1 VRLRTTLALA
11 SLLSFVAPAATP
23 APDIV
28 SVLDRVRKAP
38 GEFAADS
45 LIRLASLDTLDKPK
59 RIALLEE
66 AFGRAGE
73 AKQPLKRRV
82 VITRVAGPAR
92 FLARAYHQD
101 LDTLSLEL
109 RAVEALLPLD
119 PRKARE
125 MALKI
130 PPPQVPKAACNDFQT
145 YDVDRLYAALGE
157 VSRQTYTAREAE
169 SGEALRLLHP
179 QVAALTSPEQAGPAA
194 LMLAGLTIDDRGFQS
209 LVSDFQQALRKMA
222 GDDRSFT
229 ASESALGPEIEEL
242 VHACQRRS
250 VSSLPLLEGYRLF
263 LVNHLAGAR
272 CADDELQR
280 PVTAGAPVAMVG
292 GFVDPQSPAA
302 IQFFNERLQ
311 VSPLQPL
318 TETEVTPSHVAGSA
332 IGMAGCQDEGCQ
344 AAAGL
349 YTALFGDGKGGVL
362 TDAQRRTPEWR
373 AALGRFLDAVSHGWK
388 DGAGDAGLKTFTEK
402 CENYAGALELAR
414 DPDDKE
420 MVAHAWLDYVE
431 QSGGARS
438 VPAVWFLP
446 IRQLLARVR
455 LDPAGMQKAAQD
467 LRQSDDPVI
476 ALYLALES
484 VAPQSIAELVL
495 LL

>member
-1 VRLRTTLALA
+1 MRLRTTLALA

-194 LMLAGLTIDDRGFQS
+194 LMLAGLTIDDR
-209 LVSDFQQALRKMA
+209 
-222 GDDRSFT
+222 SFT

-332 IGMAGCQDEGCQ
+332 IGM

>member
-1 VRLRTTLALA
+1 MRLRTTFALA
-11 SLLSFVAPAATP
+11 CLVSFVAPAATP

-28 SVLDRVRKAP
+28 PVLERVRKAP

-45 LIRLASLDTLDKPK
+45 LIRLASLDSLDKPR

-73 AKQPLKRRV
+73 GKQPLKRRV
-82 VITRVAGPAR
+82 IVTRVAGPAR
-92 FLARAYHQD
+92 FLARAYQQD

-119 PRKARE
+119 PGKARAL
-125 MALKI
+125 ALKI
-130 PPPQVPKAACNDFQT
+130 PPPQVPKVTCNEFQT
-145 YDVDRLYAALGE
+145 YDVDRLYAVLGE
-157 VSRQTYTAREAE
+157 VSRQAYTAREAE
-169 SGEALRLLHP
+169 RGEILRLLHP

-229 ASESALGPEIEEL
+229 ASESALGTQIEAL

-272 CADDELQR
+272 CADDELMR
-280 PVTAGAPVAMVG
+280 PLTEGVAKALMG
-292 GFVDPQSPAA
+292 GFVDPQAPAV

-318 TETEVTPSHVAGSA
+318 TETEVTPSNVAGRA
-332 IGMAGCQDEGCQ
+332 AGLAGCQDAGCQ

-349 YTALFGDGKGGVL
+349 YTALFGDGKGRML
-362 TDAQRRTPEWR
+362 TDAERRTPEWR
-373 AALGRFLDAVSHGWK
+373 AALRQFLEAVSHGWK
-388 DGAGDAGLKTFTEK
+388 DGAGDAGLRTFTEK
-402 CENYAGALELAR
+402 CESYAGALELAR
-414 DPDDKE
+414 DADDKE
-420 MVAHAWLDYVE
+420 LVAHAWLDYVE
-431 QSGGARS
+431 QSGAPRAI
-438 VPAVWFLP
+438 PAVWFLP
-446 IRQLLARVR
+446 IRQLLARAR
-455 LDPAGMQKAAQD
+455 LDPAGMQKAAED
-467 LRQSDDPVI
+467 LRQSGDPVI

-484 VAPQSIAELVL
+484 VAPQSTAELVL